1 MDNTLNRDG
10 MLRISLMGGQARA
23 FLIDSTSMVETARR
37 THALSRTATAALG
50 RTLTGA
56 SMMGAMLKNEQDS
69 LTVQIKGGGP
79 IGTVLAVARADGSV
93 KGYVDWPDVE
103 LERRTDGKLNVGAAV
118 GKDGQLTVVKDLG
131 LREPYVG
138 KTELVSGE
146 IAEDLAMYFTA
157 SEQTP
162 SLVSLG
168 VLVKDQ
174 VLAAGGLIIQ
184 VMPDCSEI
192 ALKSIEYSAPM
203 FMDISRTIAD
213 YGLDGALGQLLCHL
227 EPEVLDRITPAYR
240 CDCSRERFS
249 RGLISLGRQE
259 LTQLIEEDHGAT
271 LDCHFCNKRY
281 RFDEAQLRELLTS
294 SGQCPRP

>member
-1 MDNTLNRDG
+1 M
-10 MLRISLMGGQARA
+10 
-23 FLIDSTSMVETARR
+23 EEARR
-37 THALSRTATAALG
+37 IHSLSRTATAALG

-56 SMMGAMLKNEQDS
+56 SMMGAMLKDERDS
-69 LTVQIKGGGP
+69 LTLMIKGGGP
-79 IGTVLAVARADGSV
+79 IGTVMAVARSDGSV
-93 KGYVDWPDVE
+93 KGYVDWPDTE
-103 LERRTDGKLNVGAAV
+103 LERRPDGKLNVGGAV
-118 GKDGQLTVVKDLG
+118 GKNGQLTVIKDLG

-138 KTELVSGE
+138 KTNLVSGE

-192 ALKSIEYSAPM
+192 ALKSIENSAPM
-203 FMDISRTIAD
+203 FMDISKTIAD
-213 YGLDGALGQLLCHL
+213 YGLDGALEQLLCHL
-227 EPEVLDRITPAYR
+227 EPQVLDRLTPVYR
-240 CDCSRERFS
+240 CDCSRERFA
-249 RGLISLGRQE
+249 RGLISLGKKE

-281 RFDEAQLRELLTS
+281 RFDEAQLRELLANAT
-294 SGQCPRP
+294 RE

>member
-1 MDNTLNRDG
+1 MDNMLNKDG
-10 MLRISLMGGQARA
+10 MLRISLMEGQARA
-23 FLIDSTSMVETARR
+23 FLIDSTRLVEEARR
-37 THALSRTATAALG
+37 IHSLSRTAAAALG
-50 RTLTGA
+50 RALTGA
-56 SMMGAMLKNEQDS
+56 SMMGAMLKDERDS
-69 LTVQIKGGGP
+69 LTLMIRGGGP
-79 IGTVLAVARADGSV
+79 IGTVMAVARSDGSV
-93 KGYVDWPDVE
+93 KGYVDWPDTE
-103 LERRTDGKLNVGAAV
+103 LERRTDGKLNVGGAV

-138 KTELVSGE
+138 RTNLVSGE

-168 VLVKDQ
+168 VLVRDQ

-192 ALKSIEYSAPM
+192 ALKSIENSAPM
-203 FMDISRTIAD
+203 FMDISKTIAD
-213 YGLDGALGQLLCHL
+213 YGLDGALEQLLCHL
-227 EPEVLDRITPAYR
+227 EPQVLDRLTPVYR
-240 CDCSRERFS
+240 CDCSRERFA
-249 RGLISLGRQE
+249 RGLISLGQKE

-281 RFDEAQLRELLTS
+281 RFDEAQLRELLANAT
-294 SGQCPRP
+294 RE

>member
-1 MDNTLNRDG
+1 MDNMLNKDG
-10 MLRISLMGGQARA
+10 MLRISLMEGQARA
-23 FLIDSTSMVETARR
+23 FLIDSTRLVEEARR
-37 THALSRTATAALG
+37 IHSLSRTATAVLG

-56 SMMGAMLKNEQDS
+56 SMMGAMLKDERDS
-69 LTVQIKGGGP
+69 LTLMIKGGGP
-79 IGTVLAVARADGSV
+79 IGTVMAVARSDGSV
-93 KGYVDWPDVE
+93 KGYVDWPDTE
-103 LERRTDGKLNVGAAV
+103 LERRADCKLNVGGAV
-118 GKDGQLTVVKDLG
+118 GKNGQLTVIKDLG

-138 KTELVSGE
+138 KTNLVSGE

-192 ALKSIEYSAPM
+192 ALKSIENSAPM
-203 FMDISRTIAD
+203 FMDISKTIAD
-213 YGLDGALGQLLCHL
+213 YGLDGALEQLLCHL
-227 EPEVLDRITPAYR
+227 EPQVLDRLTPVYR
-240 CDCSRERFS
+240 CDCSRERFA
-249 RGLISLGRQE
+249 RGLISLGKKE
-259 LTQLIEEDHGAT
+259 LTALIEEDHGAT

-281 RFDEAQLRELLTS
+281 RFDEAQLRELLASAT
-294 SGQCPRP
+294 RE

>member
-1 MDNTLNRDG
+1 MDNMLNNDG
-10 MLRISLMGGQARA
+10 MLRISLLEGQARA
-23 FLIDSTSMVETARR
+23 FLIDSTRLVEEARR
-37 THALSRTATAALG
+37 VHSLSRTATAALG

-56 SMMGAMLKNEQDS
+56 SMMGAMLKDERDS
-69 LTVQIKGGGP
+69 LTLMIKGGGP
-79 IGTVLAVARADGSV
+79 IGTVMAVARLDGSV
-93 KGYVDWPDVE
+93 KGYVDWSDTE
-103 LERRTDGKLNVGAAV
+103 LERRADGKLNVGGAV
-118 GKDGQLTVVKDLG
+118 GKKGQLTVIKDLG

-138 KTELVSGE
+138 KTNLVSGE

-184 VMPDCSEI
+184 VMPDCTEI
-192 ALKSIEYSAPM
+192 ALKSIENSAPM

-213 YGLDGALGQLLCHL
+213 YGLDGALEQLLCHL
-227 EPEVLDRITPAYR
+227 EPQVLDRLSPVYR

-249 RGLISLGRQE
+249 RGLISLGKRE

-271 LDCHFCNKRY
+271 LDCHFCNKRD
-281 RFDEAQLRELLTS
+281 RFDEAQLRELLSDAT
-294 SGQCPRP
+294 CE

>member
-1 MDNTLNRDG
+1 MDNMLNKDG
-10 MLRISLMGGQARA
+10 MLRISLMEGQARA
-23 FLIDSTSMVETARR
+23 FLIDSTRLVEEARR
-37 THALSRTATAALG
+37 IHSLSRTATAALG

-56 SMMGAMLKNEQDS
+56 SMMGAMLKDERDS
-69 LTVQIKGGGP
+69 LTLMIKGGGP
-79 IGTVLAVARADGSV
+79 IGTVMAVARSDGSV
-93 KGYVDWPDVE
+93 KGYVDWPDTE
-103 LERRTDGKLNVGAAV
+103 LERRPDGKLNVGGAV
-118 GKDGQLTVVKDLG
+118 GKSGQLTVIKDLG

-138 KTELVSGE
+138 KTNLVSGE

-192 ALKSIEYSAPM
+192 ALKSIENSAPM
-203 FMDISRTIAD
+203 FMDISKTIAD
-213 YGLDGALGQLLCHL
+213 YGLDGALEQLLCHL
-227 EPEVLDRITPAYR
+227 EPQVLDRLTPVYR
-240 CDCSRERFS
+240 CDCSRERFA
-249 RGLISLGRQE
+249 RGLISLGKKE

-281 RFDEAQLRELLTS
+281 RFDEAQLRELLANAT
-294 SGQCPRP
+294 RE

>member
-1 MDNTLNRDG
+1 MDNMLNKDG
-10 MLRISLMGGQARA
+10 MLRISLMEGQARA
-23 FLIDSTSMVETARR
+23 FLIDSTRLVEEARR
-37 THALSRTATAALG
+37 IHSLSRTATAALG

-56 SMMGAMLKNEQDS
+56 SMMGAMLKDERDS
-69 LTVQIKGGGP
+69 LTLMIKGGGP
-79 IGTVLAVARADGSV
+79 IGTVMAVARSDGSV
-93 KGYVDWPDVE
+93 KGYVDWPDTE
-103 LERRTDGKLNVGAAV
+103 LERRPDGKLNVGGAV
-118 GKDGQLTVVKDLG
+118 GKNGQLTVIKDLG

-138 KTELVSGE
+138 KTNLVSGE

-192 ALKSIEYSAPM
+192 ALKSIENSAPM
-203 FMDISRTIAD
+203 FMDISKTIAD
-213 YGLDGALGQLLCHL
+213 YGLDGALEQLLCHL
-227 EPEVLDRITPAYR
+227 EPQVLDRLAPVYR
-240 CDCSRERFS
+240 CDCSRERFA
-249 RGLISLGRQE
+249 RGLISLGKKE

-281 RFDEAQLRELLTS
+281 RFDEAQLRELLANAT
-294 SGQCPRP
+294 RE

>member
-1 MDNTLNRDG
+1 MDNMLNKDG
-10 MLRISLMGGQARA
+10 MLRISLMEGQARA
-23 FLIDSTSMVETARR
+23 FLIDSTRLVEEARR
-37 THALSRTATAALG
+37 IHSLSRTATAALG

-56 SMMGAMLKNEQDS
+56 SMMGAMLKDERDS
-69 LTVQIKGGGP
+69 LTLMIKGGGP
-79 IGTVLAVARADGSV
+79 IGTVMAVARSDGSV
-93 KGYVDWPDVE
+93 KGYVDWPDTE
-103 LERRTDGKLNVGAAV
+103 LERRPDGKLNVGGAV
-118 GKDGQLTVVKDLG
+118 GKNGQLKDLG

-138 KTELVSGE
+138 KTNLVSGE

-192 ALKSIEYSAPM
+192 ALKSIENSAPM
-203 FMDISRTIAD
+203 FMDISKTIAD
-213 YGLDGALGQLLCHL
+213 YGLDGALEQLLCHL
-227 EPEVLDRITPAYR
+227 EPQVLDRLTPVYR
-240 CDCSRERFS
+240 CDCSRERFA
-249 RGLISLGRQE
+249 RGLISLGKKE

-281 RFDEAQLRELLTS
+281 RFDEAQLRELLANAT
-294 SGQCPRP
+294 RE

>member
-1 MDNTLNRDG
+1 MDNMLNKDG
-10 MLRISLMGGQARA
+10 MVRISLMEGQARA
-23 FLIDSTSMVETARR
+23 LLIDSTRLVEEARR
-37 THALSRTATAALG
+37 IHSLSRTATAALG

-56 SMMGAMLKNEQDS
+56 SMMGAMLKDERDS
-69 LTVQIKGGGP
+69 LTLMIKGGGP
-79 IGTVLAVARADGSV
+79 IGTVMAVARSDGSV
-93 KGYVDWPDVE
+93 KGYVDWPDTE
-103 LERRTDGKLNVGAAV
+103 LERRPDGKLNVGGAV
-118 GKDGQLTVVKDLG
+118 GKNGQLTVIKDLG

-138 KTELVSGE
+138 KTNLVSGE

-184 VMPDCSEI
+184 VMPDCSGI
-192 ALKSIEYSAPM
+192 ALKSIENSAPM
-203 FMDISRTIAD
+203 FMDISKTIAD
-213 YGLDGALGQLLCHL
+213 YGLDGALEQLLCHL
-227 EPEVLDRITPAYR
+227 EPQVLDRLTPVYR
-240 CDCSRERFS
+240 CDCSRERFA
-249 RGLISLGRQE
+249 RGLISLGKKE

-281 RFDEAQLRELLTS
+281 RFDEAQLRELLANAT
-294 SGQCPRP
+294 RE

>member
-1 MDNTLNRDG
+1 MDNMLNKDG
-10 MLRISLMGGQARA
+10 MVRISLMEGLARA
-23 FLIDSTSMVETARR
+23 FLIDSTRLVEEARR
-37 THALSRTATAALG
+37 IHSLSRTATAALG

-56 SMMGAMLKNEQDS
+56 SMMGAMLKDERDS
-69 LTVQIKGGGP
+69 LTLMIKGGGP
-79 IGTVLAVARADGSV
+79 IGTVMAVARSDGSV
-93 KGYVDWPDVE
+93 KGYVDWPDTE
-103 LERRTDGKLNVGAAV
+103 LERRPDGKLNVGGAV
-118 GKDGQLTVVKDLG
+118 GKNGQLTVIKDLG

-138 KTELVSGE
+138 KTNLVSGE

-192 ALKSIEYSAPM
+192 ALKSIENSAPM
-203 FMDISRTIAD
+203 FMDISKTIAD
-213 YGLDGALGQLLCHL
+213 YGLDGALEQLLCHL
-227 EPEVLDRITPAYR
+227 EPQVLDRLTPVYR
-240 CDCSRERFS
+240 CDCSRERFA
-249 RGLISLGRQE
+249 RGLISLGKKE

-281 RFDEAQLRELLTS
+281 RFDEAQLRELLANAT
-294 SGQCPRP
+294 RE

>member
-1 MDNTLNRDG
+1 MDNMLNKDG
-10 MLRISLMGGQARA
+10 MVRISLMEGQARA
-23 FLIDSTSMVETARR
+23 FLIDSTRLVEEARR
-37 THALSRTATAALG
+37 IHSLSRTATAALG

-56 SMMGAMLKNEQDS
+56 SMMGAMLKDERDS
-69 LTVQIKGGGP
+69 LTLMIKGGGP
-79 IGTVLAVARADGSV
+79 IGTVMAVARSDGSV
-93 KGYVDWPDVE
+93 KGYVDCPDTE
-103 LERRTDGKLNVGAAV
+103 LERRPDGKLNVGGAV
-118 GKDGQLTVVKDLG
+118 GKNGQLTVIKDLG

-138 KTELVSGE
+138 KTNLVSGE

-192 ALKSIEYSAPM
+192 ALKSIENSAPM
-203 FMDISRTIAD
+203 FMDISKTIAD
-213 YGLDGALGQLLCHL
+213 YGLDGALEQLLCHL
-227 EPEVLDRITPAYR
+227 EPQVLDRLTPVYR
-240 CDCSRERFS
+240 CDCSRERFA
-249 RGLISLGRQE
+249 RGLISLGKKE

-281 RFDEAQLRELLTS
+281 RFDEAQLRELLANAT
-294 SGQCPRP
+294 RE

>member
-1 MDNTLNRDG
+1 MDNMLNKDG
-10 MLRISLMGGQARA
+10 MLRISLMEGQARA
-23 FLIDSTSMVETARR
+23 FLIDSTRLVEEARR
-37 THALSRTATAALG
+37 IHSLSRTATAALG

-56 SMMGAMLKNEQDS
+56 SMMGAMLKDERDS
-69 LTVQIKGGGP
+69 LTLMIRGGGP
-79 IGTVLAVARADGSV
+79 IGTVMAVARSDGSV
-93 KGYVDWPDVE
+93 KGYVDWPDTE
-103 LERRTDGKLNVGAAV
+103 LERRIDGKLNVGGAV
-118 GKDGQLTVVKDLG
+118 GKNGQLTVIKDLG

-138 KTELVSGE
+138 KTNLVSGE

-192 ALKSIEYSAPM
+192 ALKSIENSAPM
-203 FMDISRTIAD
+203 FMDISKTIAD
-213 YGLDGALGQLLCHL
+213 YGLDGTLEQLLCHL
-227 EPEVLDRITPAYR
+227 EPQVLDRLTPVYR
-240 CDCSRERFS
+240 CDCSRERFA
-249 RGLISLGRQE
+249 RGLISLGKKE

-281 RFDEAQLRELLTS
+281 RFDEAQLRELLANAT
-294 SGQCPRP
+294 RE